1 MPRRKELGRG
11 TGTIL
16 SSQYGSQSYAGVRK
30 VALGWVGG
38 DALGARSWL
47 DWEFPGKGNSPKDA
61 CCVLDKG
68 KEQGETQLL
77 EWNSVA
83 GDWPSKSEV
92 LGSYMLFCKK

>member
-1 MPRRKELGRG
+1 MQRSGKLLWG
-11 TGTIL
+11 
-16 SSQYGSQSYAGVRK
+16 
-30 VALGWVGG
+30 GWVEMRLVHAAG
-38 DALGARSWL
+38 WT
-47 DWEFPGKGNSPKDA
+47 GKGNSPKDA